1 MKKAQSLSMN
11 TIVIAALALLVLVIV
26 ALITTGRISI
36 FSRESADCKNQGGDC
51 KPGITCPE
59 GWKLFGAGK
68 CTVASGEPAQICC
81 IPIS

>member
-36 FSRESADCKNQGGDC
+36 FSRESADCKNQGGVC
-51 KPGITCPE
+51 KLVCTDAE
-59 GWKLFGAGK
+59 KVFSAAK
-68 CTVASGEPAQICC
+68 CTVAAGEPAQVCC